1 MNGPKFFICIAK
13 TEWLNSK
20 HMVPG
25 KVKEDTN
32 ILWKPWCAMGLGM
45 ERLEKTLPL
54 PIVDNPNKSDLCFIF
69 TYLFILLIYLFIY
82 IFYYYFFISWRL
94 ITL

>member
-20 HMVPG
+20 HVVPG

-54 PIVDNPNKSDLCFIF
+54 PIVDDPNKCDLCF
-69 TYLFILLIYLFIY
+69 TVIYLFIY
-82 IFYYYFFISWRL
+82 LFIIIIFL
-94 ITL
+94 LVGG